1 MKAYNKPE
9 IIETELLCADVIAT
23 SAGGINESEEAYKVK
38 TGETIT
44 FANANEIT
52 INPFN

>member
-23 SAGGINESEEAYKVK
+23 STVNVSEQAYKIED
-38 TGETIT
+38 GETLT
-44 FANANEIT
+44 FATSNEIK

>member
-9 IIETELLCADVIAT
+9 IIETELICADVIAT
-23 SAGGINESEEAYKVK
+23 STVDESKSAYEVK